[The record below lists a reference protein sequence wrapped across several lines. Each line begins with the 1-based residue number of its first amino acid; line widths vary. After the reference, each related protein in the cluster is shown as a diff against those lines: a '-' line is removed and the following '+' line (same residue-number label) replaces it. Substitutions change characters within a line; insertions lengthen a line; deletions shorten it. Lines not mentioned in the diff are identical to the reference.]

1 MKSKLK
7 LLILCF
13 VAVAFASCGSTEAQD
28 HLREKVEMTQAE
40 CPIRIA
46 DGITIDSI
54 DYAHDMVT
62 YHTSVTGDLIQLKTL
77 REESD
82 AIDRMIYEAI
92 KSSDSP
98 EIRSQLDM
106 CKKADAKI
114 VFVFYNPSGD
124 TFDITIDPK
133 EFEDSTSVTS
143 DTPATTNTTSTE
155 I

>member
-13 VAVAFASCGSTEAQD
+13 AATALASCGSTEAQD

-46 DGITIDSI
+46 EGITIDSV

-62 YHTSVTGDLIQLKTL
+62 YHTSVTGDLIHLKTL
-77 REESD
+77 RDESD
-82 AIDRMIYEAI
+82 VIDHMIYDAI
-92 KSSDSP
+92 KSSDSE

-114 VFVFYNPSGD
+114 VFVFSNPTGD

-133 EFEDSTSVTS
+133 EFEDSASVTV
-143 DTPATTNTTSTE
+143 DPPASTNTTSTD